1 MDFLANG
8 QQQKKNPTGI
18 AVVVLLHVA
27 AVAIALQNSTVTLTR
42 SLPSVIDVLTEPPAP
57 QPEPEPPKLLAEPQ
71 LQPPPTI
78 AVPQVEVQDLAPPV
92 DTPVLSTRTV
102 SETPPPSIAGGN
114 AGAGAATEPAPRAA
128 PVRTAAIVDARAC
141 KRPDYPRNALR
152 NGETGTVTLALLI
165 GTDGKVVESKVEGSS
180 GSRELDRA
188 AQAGLSLCRFQ
199 PGTVDGVPQQSWTR
213 MQYVWNLDD

>member
-1 MDFLANG
+1 MNFNEA
-8 QQQKKNPTGI
+8 KRNPTGI
-18 AVVVLLHVA
+18 ALVVLVHVA
-27 AVAIALQNSTVTLTR
+27 AALFALRNNTIPLNRIV
-42 SLPSVIDVLTEPPAP
+42 PPGVIDVLVPPPVEPPP
-57 QPEPEPPKLLAEPQ
+57 LPEPVPLPAPSNPPPIAVPPVEHFEPT
-71 LQPPPTI
+71 QPPPQLT
-78 AVPQVEVQDLAPPV
+78 
-92 DTPVLSTRTV
+92 TRSTD
-102 SETPPPSIAGGN
+102 EATPPMVTPAAGGT
-114 AGAGAATEPAPRAA
+114 AGPAPEPAARPA
-128 PVRTAAIVDARAC
+128 PVRVAAVVDARAC

>member
-18 AVVVLLHVA
+18 AVIVLLHVA
-27 AVAIALQNSTVTLTR
+27 VVAFALQNSTVTLTR
-42 SLPSVIDVLTEPPAP
+42 SLPNVIDVLTEPPAP
-57 QPEPEPPKLLAEPQ
+57 LPEPDPPKLLAEPQ

-78 AVPQVEVQDLAPPV
+78 AVPKVEVHDIAPPP
-92 DTPVLSTRTV
+92 DTPVVSTRTV
-102 SETPPPSIAGGN
+102 GESTPPHAGGN
-114 AGAGAATEPAPRAA
+114 TATATATEPAARPA

-141 KRPDYPRNALR
+141 KRPDYPRTALR

-165 GTDGKVVESKVEGSS
+165 GTDGKVVESKIEGSS

>member
-1 MDFLANG
+1 MEFLANG
-8 QQQKKNPTGI
+8 QQQKKKPTGI

-27 AVAIALQNSTVTLTR
+27 VVAIALQNSTVTLTR
-42 SLPSVIDVLTEPPAP
+42 SLPNVIDVLTEPPTSL
-57 QPEPEPPKLLAEPQ
+57 PEPEPPKLLAEPQ

-78 AVPQVEVQDLAPPV
+78 AVPKVEVQDLVPPP
-92 DTPVLSTRTV
+92 DTSALSTRTIGE
-102 SETPPPSIAGGN
+102 SIPPTQAGSNTGTVP
-114 AGAGAATEPAPRAA
+114 ATEPATRAA

-165 GTDGKVVESKVEGSS
+165 GTDGKVVESKVEGTS

-199 PGTVDGVPQQSWTR
+199 PGTVDGVAQQSWTR

>member
-1 MDFLANG
+1 MDFLAND

-27 AVAIALQNSTVTLTR
+27 VVAFALQNSTVTLTR
-42 SLPSVIDVLTEPPAP
+42 SLPNVIDVLTEPPP
-57 QPEPEPPKLLAEPQ
+57 PLPEPDPPKMLAEPQ

-78 AVPQVEVQDLAPPV
+78 AVPKVEVEDYTPPP
-92 DTPVLSTRTV
+92 DTPVLSTRSVDATT
-102 SETPPPSIAGGN
+102 TPPHAGGN
-114 AGAGAATEPAPRAA
+114 TVTATSAEPATRAA

-141 KRPDYPRNALR
+141 KRPGYPRNALR

-165 GTDGKVVESKVEGSS
+165 GTEGKVVESKIEGSS

>member
-27 AVAIALQNSTVTLTR
+27 AVAFALQNSTVTLTR
-42 SLPSVIDVLTEPPAP
+42 SLPNVIDVLTEPPVP
-57 QPEPEPPKLLAEPQ
+57 LPEPDPPKMLAEPQ
-71 LQPPPTI
+71 LQPPPAI
-78 AVPQVEVQDLAPPV
+78 AVPKVEVQDLAPA

-102 SETPPPSIAGGN
+102 GETTPPQAGGN
-114 AGAGAATEPAPRAA
+114 TVTATATEPAARPA

-165 GTDGKVVESKVEGSS
+165 GTDGKVVESKIEGSS

-199 PGTVDGVPQQSWTR
+199 PGTVDGAPQQSWTR
-213 MQYVWNLDD
+213 MQYVWNLDY

>member
-1 MDFLANG
+1 MEFLANG

-18 AVVVLLHVA
+18 TVVVLLHVA
-27 AVAIALQNSTVTLTR
+27 IVAMALQNNTISFTR
-42 SLPSVIDVLTEPPAP
+42 SEPAVIDVLTEPPAP
-57 QPEPEPPKLLAEPQ
+57 QPLPDPPTMLLDPP

-78 AVPQVEVQDLAPPV
+78 AVPKVELPDYVQQP
-92 DTPVLSTRTV
+92 DTSSLSTRPASEPAPPTHTGSSTATV
-102 SETPPPSIAGGN
+102 P
-114 AGAGAATEPAPRAA
+114 ATEPAPRAA
-128 PVRTAAIVDARAC
+128 VRTAAVVDARNC
-141 KRPDYPRNALR
+141 TRPDYPRNAQR
-152 NGETGTVTLALLI
+152 NGDTGTVTLALLI
-165 GTDGKVVESKVEGSS
+165 GTDGKVMESKIEKSS

>member
-1 MDFLANG
+1 MDFATAHP
-8 QQQKKNPTGI
+8 KKNPSGI
-18 AVVVLLHVA
+18 AIVVLLHLGA
-27 AVAIALQNSTVTLTR
+27 ALVALQNNTIALHRVV
-42 SLPSVIDVLTEPPAP
+42 PPGVIDMLVPPPVEPPP
-57 QPEPEPPKLLAEPQ
+57 LPEPVPLPTPSSPPPIAVPPIQDFVPQ
-71 LQPPPTI
+71 QPPPQLTTRST
-78 AVPQVEVQDLAPPV
+78 AEPAPPGM
-92 DTPVLSTRTV
+92 PVSASGTV
-102 SETPPPSIAGGN
+102 PALEA
-114 AGAGAATEPAPRAA
+114 APRAA
-128 PVRTAAIVDARAC
+128 PVRVAPVVDARAC

-199 PGTVDGVPQQSWTR
+199 PGTVDGVAYESWTR

>member
-42 SLPSVIDVLTEPPAP
+42 SLPNVIDVLTEPPAP
-57 QPEPEPPKLLAEPQ
+57 LPEPEPPKMLAEPQ
-71 LQPPPTI
+71 LQPPPPI
-78 AVPQVEVQDLAPPV
+78 AVPKVEVQDYTPPP
-92 DTPVLSTRTV
+92 DTPVLSTRSVDETV
-102 SETPPPSIAGGN
+102 APPRSGGN
-114 AGAGAATEPAPRAA
+114 TGTAASSDPAPRAA
-128 PVRTAAIVDARAC
+128 PLRTAAIVDARAC

-165 GTDGKVVESKVEGSS
+165 GTDGKVVESKIEGSS